1 MMDMEMWLPL
11 LSEFGFPVV
20 VTLYLLHRVEKKL
33 DTVNETIQRLP
44 ESLATLHFYRSS
56 EQKKNSI

>member
-1 MMDMEMWLPL
+1 MELWLPL

-33 DTVNETIQRLP
+33 DMVNQSIQRLP
-44 ESLATLHFYRSS
+44 ESLAPLYFNRNT
-56 EQKKNSI
+56 EQKKSI